1 MLTLWPTYS
10 KRSVDTINDMHAHTR
25 AGKMAQ
31 WFKAP
36 ALLEEAPGSVPSTL
50 TVAKNHL

>member
-1 MLTLWPTYS
+1 L
-10 KRSVDTINDMHAHTR
+10 VNTIIDMNVHMG

-36 ALLEEAPGSVPSTL
+36 VPVAEACGSVPSTL
-50 TVAKNHL
+50 TVAKNHK